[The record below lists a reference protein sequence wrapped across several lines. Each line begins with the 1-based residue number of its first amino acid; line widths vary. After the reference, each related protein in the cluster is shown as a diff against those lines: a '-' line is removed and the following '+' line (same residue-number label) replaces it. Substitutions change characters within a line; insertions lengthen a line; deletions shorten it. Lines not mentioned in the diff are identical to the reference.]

1 MVNTTEVRGRVA
13 EHVGTKGR
21 ALKWID
27 VASALWLE
35 IVVSVCFFAAAAWRI
50 AVPLDENGVD
60 TPATRASAYFQ
71 AANFIVFGL
80 LGLGCV
86 FWPIIHSSKREPKRA
101 NPSSSVRFVEEQVV
115 TVSGR
120 NFRPHAKNSRKGM
133 ENSLRTLADGATIRV
148 PTRRSMRLDEETHAD
163 EVKVKSARALETAA
177 GKDNK
182 AAGTQQS
189 EGNLAY
195 VANLRSFLVFMVVEV
210 HIIGVLVGV
219 CEMQGS
225 LSPGHPPSARPTFW
239 TPGKW
244 LFTWCD
250 RFGISLFMF
259 ISAYFCSKSL
269 DRKGFR
275 TFVLDKLVRFGGPYL
290 MYSCIFG
297 PVLLIGLKEYLKYAL
312 DSMHLSA
319 VAKAVEGKELG
330 GFDFSDWLKLQ
341 YLFQRGPTWFVLW
354 LLNFTLC
361 YAVVSPFLPTL
372 RFRMPHPLIMMT
384 IVGPALGGIFYAIHK
399 TLHHSQYRDF
409 GDMDRWEYGIG
420 EYIPFFIAGILGGRN
435 NWLREVKEMRT
446 WVYWTVRVVVLG
458 FWVLIFCELAQ
469 SWKIP
474 TVIRHL
480 NVELLDTLTPP
491 IFAVPMSLFVLHSW
505 SHWFNPQTPGRLHKA
520 FWASSY
526 AVYVFQALF
535 YLPLFIAYLE
545 ILKRAGVNVLGEVLN
560 FVTTTKRADPLI
572 EGCIWGAFFFVT
584 ITTNLL
590 LWPSGFLV
598 RSIPVF
604 NKMF

>member
-50 AVPLDENGVD
+50 AAPLDENGVD

-148 PTRRSMRLDEETHAD
+148 PTRRSMRLDEETNAD
-163 EVKVKSARALETAA
+163 EVKEKSARALETAA
-177 GKDNK
+177 
-182 AAGTQQS
+182 TQQS

-195 VANLRSFLVFMVVEV
+195 VSNLRSFLVFVVV
-210 HIIGVLVGV
+210 VFHIIGVIIQV
-219 CEMQGS
+219 CELQGS
-225 LSPGHPPSARPTFW
+225 MSPGLHPVTTFW
-239 TPGKW
+239 TAGKW
-244 LFTWCD
+244 LFTWLD
-250 RFGISLFMF
+250 RFMITLFMF

-330 GFDFSDWLKLQ
+330 VFDFSDWLKLQ

-361 YAVVSPFLPTL
+361 YAVISPFLPTL

-384 IVGPALGGIFYAIHK
+384 IVGPALGGIFYAIHT

-491 IFAVPMSLFVLHSW
+491 IFAVAMSLFVLHSF

-584 ITTNLL
+584 ITTHLL

>member
-133 ENSLRTLADGATIRV
+133 ENSLRTLAESATIRV

-177 GKDNK
+177 G
-182 AAGTQQS
+182 TQQS

-195 VANLRSFLVFMVVEV
+195 VSNLRSFLVFVVV
-210 HIIGVLVGV
+210 VFHIIGVIIQI
-219 CEMQGS
+219 CELQGS
-225 LSPGHPPSARPTFW
+225 MSPGLHPVTTFW
-239 TPGKW
+239 TAGKW
-244 LFTWCD
+244 LFTWLD
-250 RFGISLFMF
+250 RFMITLFMF

-297 PVLLIGLKEYLKYAL
+297 PVLMIGLKEYLKYAL

-319 VAKAVEGKELG
+319 VAQAVEGKEHYA
-330 GFDFSDWLKLQ
+330 FFSDWLKLQ

-384 IVGPALGGIFYAIHK
+384 IVGPALGGIFYAI

-409 GDMDRWEYGIG
+409 GDMNRWEYGIG

-491 IFAVPMSLFVLHSW
+491 IFAVPMSLFVLHSF
-505 SHWFNPQTPGRLHKA
+505 SHWFNPQTPGRFHWA

-526 AVYVFQALF
+526 AVYVLQALF
-535 YLPLFIAYLE
+535 YFPLFIAYLE

-560 FVTTTKRADPLI
+560 FLTTTKRADPLI

>member
-1 MVNTTEVRGRVA
+1 
-13 EHVGTKGR
+13 
-21 ALKWID
+21 
-27 VASALWLE
+27 
-35 IVVSVCFFAAAAWRI
+35 
-50 AVPLDENGVD
+50 
-60 TPATRASAYFQ
+60 
-71 AANFIVFGL
+71 
-80 LGLGCV
+80 
-86 FWPIIHSSKREPKRA
+86 
-101 NPSSSVRFVEEQVV
+101 
-115 TVSGR
+115 
-120 NFRPHAKNSRKGM
+120 
-133 ENSLRTLADGATIRV
+133 
-148 PTRRSMRLDEETHAD
+148 
-163 EVKVKSARALETAA
+163 
-177 GKDNK
+177 
-182 AAGTQQS
+182 
-189 EGNLAY
+189 
-195 VANLRSFLVFMVVEV
+195 
-210 HIIGVLVGV
+210 
-219 CEMQGS
+219 
-225 LSPGHPPSARPTFW
+225 
-239 TPGKW
+239 
-244 LFTWCD
+244 
-250 RFGISLFMF
+250 
-259 ISAYFCSKSL
+259 
-269 DRKGFR
+269 
-275 TFVLDKLVRFGGPYL
+275 

-330 GFDFSDWLKLQ
+330 VFDFSDWLKLQ

-361 YAVVSPFLPTL
+361 YAVISPFLPTL

-384 IVGPALGGIFYAIHK
+384 IVGPALGGIFYAIHT

-491 IFAVPMSLFVLHSW
+491 IFAVPMSLFVLHSF

-560 FVTTTKRADPLI
+560 FLTTTKRADPLI

-584 ITTNLL
+584 ITTHLL

-598 RSIPVF
+598 RRIPVF